1 MRVYEYDPAVYSRK
15 VTTIGAFCALI
26 LLYSVYSLFF
36 GNNMILW
43 IGAGIISFYTVWE
56 TFISLSNPSKVIV
69 DADSITFCAYGRE
82 HRYLWSEIE
91 RFKVK
96 EFTGARK
103 LFVRINQAGILRG
116 RYWVNC
122 YYFNDTDLL
131 YKYIVDRE
139 CLIHPTSLKARARE
153 TGERDRAEMEE
164 KRRKKQEEAEK
175 RQAEKQ
181 AKREARKKAGK
192 S

>member
-1 MRVYEYDPAVYSRK
+1 MRVYEYDPTVYKRK
-15 VTTIGAFCALI
+15 VTVTGVFCALI
-26 LLYSVYSLFF
+26 LLYSIYSLFF
-36 GNNMILW
+36 GDNMLLW
-43 IGAGIISFYTVWE
+43 IGAGIVSLYTVWE
-56 TFISLSNPSKVIV
+56 TFISLSNPGKVVI
-69 DADSITFCAYGRE
+69 DAESITFCAYGRE

-91 RFKVK
+91 RFRVK

-103 LFVRINQAGILRG
+103 LFVRINNASIFKG

-131 YKYIVDRE
+131 YKFIVDRE

-153 TGERDRAEMEE
+153 TGERDQAEMAE
-164 KRRKKQEEAEK
+164 KKRKKQEEIER

-181 AKREARKKAGK
+181 AKKEARRNSGK
-192 S
+192 

>member
-1 MRVYEYDPAVYSRK
+1 MRVYEYDSAVYSRK
-15 VTTIGAFCALI
+15 VTTTGVFCALI

-103 LFVRINQAGILRG
+103 LFVRINKAGILRG

-139 CLIHPTSLKARARE
+139 YLIHPTSLKARARE
-153 TGERDRAEMEE
+153 TGERDREEMAE
-164 KRRKKQEEAEK
+164 KRKKKQEEAEK

-181 AKREARKKAGK
+181 ARKEARKKSGK
-192 S
+192 